1 MTLMNCDPATGSC
14 RIPDAAPILPQGAKQ
29 APGGEVT
36 LRYIGDPM
44 CSWCWG
50 ISSTLEELARYC
62 EQRGIGF
69 TLTMGGLRAG
79 GGDAW
84 GPEFREFLRRE
95 WTHIAKVTGQPF
107 GFSLLSA
114 KHFDYDTEPACRA
127 VVVAEQMLDQK
138 RPVASATLAFFSAV
152 QRKFY
157 VEGED
162 PKNVD
167 FYRSICED
175 ASLSF
180 EDFRAHFATAAARQA
195 VYRQFAQC
203 GEWGVRAFPTLLLDL
218 AGDLKQLSSGATTAA
233 SVIERI
239 EHLLGAR
246 TN

>member
-1 MTLMNCDPATGSC
+1 
-14 RIPDAAPILPQGAKQ
+14 
-29 APGGEVT
+29 
-36 LRYIGDPM
+36 
-44 CSWCWG
+44 
-50 ISSTLEELARYC
+50 
-62 EQRGIGF
+62 
-69 TLTMGGLRAG
+69 
-79 GGDAW
+79 
-84 GPEFREFLRRE
+84 EFLRRE

-246 TN
+246 TD

>member
-62 EQRGIGF
+62 EQKGIGF

-138 RPVASATLAFFSAV
+138 RPV
-152 QRKFY
+152 
-157 VEGED
+157 
-162 PKNVD
+162 
-167 FYRSICED
+167 CW
-175 ASLSF
+175 
-180 EDFRAHFATAAARQA
+180 
-195 VYRQFAQC
+195 C
-203 GEWGVRAFPTLLLDL
+203 
-218 AGDLKQLSSGATTAA
+218 
-233 SVIERI
+233 
-239 EHLLGAR
+239 
-246 TN
+246 